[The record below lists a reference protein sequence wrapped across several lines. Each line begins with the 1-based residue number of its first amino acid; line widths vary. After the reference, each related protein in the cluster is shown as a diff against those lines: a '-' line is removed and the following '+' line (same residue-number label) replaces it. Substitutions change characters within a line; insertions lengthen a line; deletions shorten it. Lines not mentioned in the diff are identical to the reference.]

1 MSQKIQNVVQ
11 VSSQMMVEIYK
22 HPLHMAVTRPPR
34 TDVSDVDDVL
44 HLCVIVLTTNRERA
58 ILLLSASSVDDWLI
72 NLRPAV

>member
-44 HLCVIVLTTNRERA
+44 HLCDSINDQSGASDFVVVSIVCRRLA
-58 ILLLSASSVDDWLI
+58 D
-72 NLRPAV
+72 